1 MPRAAGQ
8 IDERKREAIL
18 DAASE
23 LFAEKGPAASMDE
36 IARRAGVSKQTL
48 YNRFSSKIEIG
59 RALAAGRSDIMTEPL
74 RQGGE
79 PRAALTAYVT
89 GVIQKVCLAEKGS
102 SLRGVALFSGQEPEL
117 AHAIYD
123 AGPGESLRRLSAWLK
138 DHAAEAGLVIDDPDR
153 AAEMFTGMALGHA
166 HLRHILNVPQP
177 ERDIAAAA
185 RETVDRF
192 FRAFAAQ
199 GVDPRS

>member
-18 DAASE
+18 TAASE

-59 RALAAGRSDIMTEPL
+59 RALAAGRSDAMTEPL

-79 PRAALTAYVT
+79 AGAVLTAYAAALLE
-89 GVIQKVCLAEKGS
+89 KVCHADKAA
-102 SLRGVALFSGQEPEL
+102 SLRGVALFSGQEPEM
-117 AHAIYD
+117 ARAIYD
-123 AGPGESLRRLSAWLK
+123 AGPGESLRRLAAWL
-138 DHAAEAGLVIDDPDR
+138 
-153 AAEMFTGMALGHA
+153 
-166 HLRHILNVPQP
+166 
-177 ERDIAAAA
+177 
-185 RETVDRF
+185 
-192 FRAFAAQ
+192 
-199 GVDPRS
+199 